1 MKSCDVT
8 AVVVTYNS
16 SAVVSGALGS
26 LKESFDA
33 GVLAECL
40 VVDNAS
46 ADGTA
51 ERVVAEHGWCTVVR
65 GRENLGFGRGCN
77 VGIARAKTPYVL
89 LLNPDAT
96 LTREGLE
103 RLADFLDRHP
113 RAGAAA
119 PAIQEPDG
127 RLQPAGGLLTPRAL
141 LLEAFGLGDDE
152 RRTIQPGE
160 APFRTSWVC
169 GAVVLLRR
177 SMLEQLGGFDPRYFL
192 YFEETDLWR
201 RAQRA
206 GWEIWA
212 VGEAIATHLKS
223 ASARTA
229 GRELYYGCL
238 ADHYFTSRF
247 HYLAEHFGWSAA
259 AAVELTELGVTLLRI
274 SLRRLRRRDLGE
286 LGARLRAPLL
296 RRPLR
301 YAP

>member
-1 MKSCDVT
+1 MTGGGVT

-16 SAVVSGALGS
+16 RAVVSSALAS

-33 GVLAECL
+33 GALAECV

-51 ERVVAEHGWCTVVR
+51 ERVLVEHPWCTVVS
-65 GRENLGFGRGCN
+65 GTENLGFGRGCN
-77 VGIARAKTPYVL
+77 LGIARAKTGYVL
-89 LLNPDAT
+89 LLNPDAA
-96 LTREGLE
+96 LPRAGLE
-103 RLADFLDRHP
+103 RLVEFLDRHP

-127 RLQPAGGLLTPRAL
+127 TLQPAGGLLTPRAL
-141 LLEAFGLGDDE
+141 LFEALGVTARE
-152 RRTIQPGE
+152 RRTIHPGG

-177 SMLEQLGGFDPRYFL
+177 SMLEELGGFDPRFFL

-206 GWEIWA
+206 GWEVWA
-212 VGEAIATHLKS
+212 GGEAVATHQKS

-229 GRELYYGCL
+229 GRDLYYGCL

-259 AAVELTELGVTLLRI
+259 AAAELGELAVTLLRV
-274 SLRRLRRRDLGE
+274 SLRKLRRRELGE
-286 LGARLRAPLL
+286 LEARLRAPLL
-296 RRPLR
+296 RRPR